1 MRILP
6 TLLISLAVLAPQT
19 AMASPATEALG
30 NCLKDNTSG
39 KDRKELAR
47 WVFLAISAHPEI
59 RSLSTASDATRT
71 ESSKGMAALV
81 TRLLADNCA
90 AQTRAVVE
98 KDGHQGMFNSF
109 KALGEVAMMELMSNQ
124 EVSAS
129 VSAYTQ
135 FVDKKRL
142 EAVLGK

>member
-1 MRILP
+1 MRIVP
-6 TLLISLAVLAPQT
+6 TIILSLAILAPCS
-19 AMASPATEALG
+19 AMASPATDALG

-47 WVFLAISAHPEI
+47 WIFLAMSAHPEI
-59 RSLSTASDATRT
+59 KSLTNATDATRT
-71 ESSKGMAALV
+71 ESNKGMAAIV

-90 AQTRAVVE
+90 AQTRAVVDKE
-98 KDGHQGMFNSF
+98 GHQGMFNSF

-124 EVSAS
+124 DVAAS
-129 VSAYTQ
+129 VSAYAQ
-135 FVDKKRL
+135 FVDRKKM